1 MSLIVR
7 IFQKENEDLISSKIN
22 KLLEEEN
29 YQEMCELVKM
39 KDVNEFDIVFKTS
52 ITFQFLAKISKSS
65 WYFKYDESYDEIWK
79 QFKKDDNQEIE
90 FA

>member
-29 YQEMCELVKM
+29 YELL
-39 KDVNEFDIVFKTS
+39 NPS
-52 ITFQFLAKISKSS
+52 TFL
-65 WYFKYDESYDEIWK
+65 
-79 QFKKDDNQEIE
+79 
-90 FA
+90 